1 MCVQYIK
8 FVCIY
13 FIYTSI
19 YINLHLYVNFMH
31 TTHTHVKNGSK
42 EDYQENMLCF
52 KISFS
57 CSLGLCNV
65 SLEVSYAIKEK

>member
-42 EDYQENMLCF
+42 EDY
-52 KISFS
+52 
-57 CSLGLCNV
+57 
-65 SLEVSYAIKEK
+65 